1 MLGDPDQSEVAHGDG
16 GFDPGVDP
24 GDGARIENEAE
35 APGDRLTVAPKR
47 VALPAEPYD
56 RVKVFGGLILCL
68 AVCAIPLMVGLY
80 DADVTDKSEAEAL
93 LRSRETWRLVTEG
106 HETALLIPSLNR
118 EQAVDPPPMSTWI
131 HIASWWGLDAHT
143 ADPRELALRARA
155 ASVVM
160 ALLALLATYWAG
172 ISIGGAKVGR
182 LATLAL
188 GTTLLFVYY
197 ARWATPHAALAG
209 FTTFAIASGLW
220 ALRPMKDVNRVGRR
234 VFGWLLAGAALAGG
248 ILTAGPPAL
257 VFVLPPLI
265 AAVTLTPF
273 RRASNIVG
281 LIFAIVLGLLGAA
294 PWYLYVM
301 DKAPGLQDVLFASLA
316 IPDQLFVITGSHFKM
331 LLLMSPWFIWL
342 IGAMCQPFMRADK
355 KRRRQLMIAWY
366 WYVLLAVLMS
376 VPAAHNPRYLL
387 PLMPAAALM
396 VGQLWAYHAALAS
409 QRQLDPGVNLLRL
422 PHWIVIGVVSVV
434 GPAIIAYTPQLIER
448 GYLESAA
455 LPGIDWPLALG
466 WGAVLLAIALLG
478 TRWHFKWRPRLAAYA
493 TTAWMIVAMTV
504 GLYAFSNSPKMTY
517 AYRDDAVRIARLTEG
532 QPLTLLASDT
542 PGSRDSSLN
551 ERFVFYLGRHADPIH
566 PDGLAASK
574 PAFVIAPS
582 DAAIVEQMAEA
593 GYEPSLEF
601 SDSRSRPRR
610 LYRVAKP

>member
-1 MLGDPDQSEVAHGDG
+1 MLGDVDQSESTHGDG
-16 GFDPGVDP
+16 GVDP
-24 GDGARIENEAE
+24 GGIARIEEDTEAS
-35 APGDRLTVAPKR
+35 GDRLTVAPKR

-56 RVKVFGGLILCL
+56 RVKVFGGLFLCL

-80 DADVTDKSEAEAL
+80 DSDVTDESEAAAL
-93 LRSRETWRLVTEG
+93 LRSRETWRLFAEG

-118 EQAVDPPPMSTWI
+118 EQTVDPPPMTTWI
-131 HIASWWGLDAHT
+131 HIASWSGLDAHT
-143 ADPRELALRARA
+143 ADPQALSLRARA
-155 ASVVM
+155 ASVFM
-160 ALLALLATYWAG
+160 ALVALLATYWAG
-172 ISIGGAKVGR
+172 VSIGGAKVGR

-197 ARWATPHAALAG
+197 ARWATPHATLAG
-209 FTTFAIASGLW
+209 FTTFSIASGLW
-220 ALRPMKDVNRVGRR
+220 AMRPMKDVNRVGRR

-248 ILTAGPPAL
+248 ILTAGPIAM

-265 AAVTLTPF
+265 AAVALTPT
-273 RRASNIVG
+273 RRASNVVG

-301 DKAPGLQDVLFASLA
+301 EKAPGLADVLFASLA
-316 IPDQLFVITGSHFKM
+316 IPDELFVITGSHFKM

-366 WYVLLAVLMS
+366 WFVLLSVLMS
-376 VPAAHNPRYLL
+376 VPAAHNPSYLL
-387 PLMPAAALM
+387 PLLPAAALM

-422 PHWIVIGVVSVV
+422 PHWIVIGIVSVV
-434 GPAIIAYTPQLIER
+434 GPAIVAYTPRLIEH
-448 GYLESAA
+448 GYLETAA

-504 GLYAFSNSPKMTY
+504 GLYAFSNSQKMTY
-517 AYRDDAVRIARLTEG
+517 DHRDDATRIARLADG
-532 QPLTLLASDT
+532 QPLMMLALD
-542 PGSRDSSLN
+542 SRDASLN
-551 ERFVFYLGRHADPIH
+551 ARFVYYLGRHADPIH
-566 PDGLAASK
+566 PEGLAASK
-574 PAFVIAPS
+574 PTFVIARA
-582 DAAIVEQMAEA
+582 DAETTEQLAAA
-593 GYEPSLEF
+593 GYKPSLDF
-601 SDSRSRPRR
+601 SDSGSRNRR
-610 LYRVAKP
+610 LYRTVEP